1 MRSSHLGPAL
11 HRIRT
16 ERRIPTSELSRDT
29 GLSRSYLMYLEKGQF
44 QEIGLGKFARLVK
57 ALRISADDL
66 LTEAGYLPQV
76 IGKGLAAP
84 EPKAYLKAHYDLTPS
99 NLNLAMK
106 FLDTLASS
114 QTPRPR
120 AEPEAK
126 KKRR

>member
-1 MRSSHLGPAL
+1 MRTSHLGPAL
-11 HRIRT
+11 LRLRT
-16 ERRIPTSELSRDT
+16 ERRIPTSRLSRET

-66 LTEAGYLPQV
+66 LAEAGYLPHV
-76 IGKGLAAP
+76 IGKRLAAP
-84 EPKAYLKAHYDLTPS
+84 GPKAYLKARYNLTPS

-114 QTPRPR
+114 QTLRPR
-120 AEPEAK
+120 VEPEAK